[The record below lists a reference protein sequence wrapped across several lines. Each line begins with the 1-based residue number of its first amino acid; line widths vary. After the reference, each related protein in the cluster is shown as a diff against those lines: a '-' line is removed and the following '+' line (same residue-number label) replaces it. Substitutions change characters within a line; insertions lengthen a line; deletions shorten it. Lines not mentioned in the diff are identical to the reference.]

1 LEVVSW
7 WLGLG
12 LLVLLLIGSK
22 LANWAHWVEVI
33 VEEHVGVCRW
43 ISVEASMGL
52 GKWVVG
58 VLLLPCGSF
67 ELVHEGFWLLMRCKL
82 AFLAL

>member
-12 LLVLLLIGSK
+12 LLVLLFIGSK
-22 LANWAHWVEVI
+22 LANLAHWVEVI
-33 VEEHVGVCRW
+33 VEEHVRVCRW

-52 GKWVVG
+52 GKRVVE

-67 ELVHEGFWLLMRCKL
+67 ELVYEGFWFLVRCKL
-82 AFLAL
+82 AFLCL